1 MFKIG
6 IDVGGTFTDFV
17 VVKDDESPRHFKVA
31 STPGDPSE
39 AVMAGLGGAASAY
52 GLRLEELLDSTGMVI
67 HGTTVATNTLVERKG
82 AKVGLLTTEG
92 FRDLLEM
99 REGMKEDR
107 YNLRMKP
114 VEPLVPRFL
123 RMEVPERVRAN
134 GKVETPLDEE
144 ALDRALDQLEAEGA
158 EALAV
163 CFLFSYLNPTHE
175 ARVAEKI
182 EKRFPGMYTSVSSQV
197 IPQIKEF
204 DRLSTTVVNSYVG
217 PVFGKYLANL
227 KERLASYEQSKDVLI
242 MQSNGGVA
250 TIDDSSRMAVRAI
263 LSGPAGGVNGA
274 ASYGQSLNEPNIIAF
289 DMGGTSTDISLI
301 VNGVP
306 HLTTEK
312 FEAGWKIAVPMID
325 IHTMGAGGGSI
336 ASVGSGGILHVGPE
350 SAGADPGPACY
361 GKGGSLPTVTDANLA
376 LGYLDAGNF
385 LGGEAKLDLQI
396 SEQALDENVAGPLGL
411 STVEAAHG
419 VSRVVSAAIA
429 EGIRLMSVQR
439 GVDPRQFSL
448 LGFGGAA
455 GLHAAEIA
463 RQLEIEKVFIPA
475 AAPVLSAYGM
485 LTTDLK
491 YDFSQS
497 YPASLDAIDLDAVRS
512 ITAELEAQGRA
523 KLETRR
529 ITGDNVEITCSA
541 DMRYLDQVYDVTV
554 PAPSLEQDDDQ
565 ILEQWASNF
574 HRRYQELFSYE
585 QSQQEIRLITLR
597 VSVVGKLAKAGMPT
611 HTTSGSLAEA
621 RKGVRRI
628 YLGKWREAPVYAMDR
643 LPAGAQAPGP
653 AILESDFTTVLLNGQ
668 DRATVD
674 PYGGIEILVAP
685 LDDTPSPSGGGEE
698 ETPDPV
704 TLAVIEHRLESIA
717 LEMTEVMLRTSMSQI
732 LNTSH
737 DFSTA
742 ILDGESQLVAQG
754 EGIPVHISALPIA
767 GAAVREYFGDDIA
780 DGDLFLLNDPYFG
793 GSHLP
798 DITVIRP
805 IFHEGR
811 PLFFAVN
818 RAHHSDIGGGTHGG
832 YNPTA
837 SEIYQEGLRIPPLK
851 IYDAGT
857 PRRDLL
863 QMLSA
868 NVRHPENFL
877 GDLNA
882 QIGSVMISSQR
893 VQSLLQSY
901 GEVRLLAAVK
911 DILAAT
917 ERQVRGFI
925 SEWPDGVYRGESLVD
940 DDGFDSKLIPIRAK
954 VTISGDTMEIDL
966 GESSPQVTGFINSAY
981 ANTRSLAHAAI
992 MYLAPSDVAKNEGSM
1007 RPVTVVAPK
1016 GLIVNANPPAPVC
1029 MSTNHCAEE
1038 IVEAVFQALA
1048 PAIPHA
1054 VNAGFSRR
1062 LRYAMTG
1069 VDPRNGRR
1077 FIWHFFLARGGGGAS
1092 MGYDGWPNVG
1102 EVNVAGGIR
1111 APSVEVTEERFP
1123 FFIKCHAFRPG
1134 SGGDGKWRGGLGT
1147 VCDLVYEGSEP
1158 ALLNTAG
1165 DGIVVPPFGLFG
1177 ASPGLPHIYKII
1189 SNGKERELLSKEVG
1203 VTVNPGDHIYCLSS
1217 GGGGFGL
1224 PEERDKKERE
1234 WDLRNGYVVE

>member
-17 VVKDDESPRHFKVA
+17 VVKDQGSPRHFKSA
-31 STPGDPSE
+31 STPVDPSQG
-39 AVMAGLGGAASAY
+39 VMTGLGEAAAFY
-52 GLRLEELLDSTGMVI
+52 DLPLENFLDNTEMVI
-67 HGTTVATNTLVERKG
+67 HGTTVATNTLIERKG
-82 AKVGLLTTEG
+82 AKVGLVTTGG

-114 VEPLVPRFL
+114 VEPLVPRYL
-123 RMEVPERVRAN
+123 RLEVPERVRSS
-134 GKVETPLDEE
+134 GQVETELDEA
-144 ALDRALDQLEAEGA
+144 ALDRALDHLQSEGV
-158 EALAV
+158 ETLAV
-163 CFLFSYLNPTHE
+163 CFLFSYLNPDHE
-175 ARVAEKI
+175 VRAAEMI
-182 EKRFPGMYTSVSSQV
+182 EKRFPGMYTSVSSRV

-227 KERLASYEQSKDVLI
+227 KERLSGYQGTKDVLI

-250 TIDDSSRMAVRAI
+250 PISDSSQMAVRAI

-274 ASYGQSLNEPNIIAF
+274 AAYGQLVDQPNVIAF

-301 VNGVP
+301 QNGAP

-336 ASVGSGGILHVGPE
+336 ASVGPGGILHVGPE

-361 GKGGSLPTVTDANLA
+361 GKGGSLATVTDANLA
-376 LGYLDAGNF
+376 LGYLDPGNF
-385 LGGEAKLDLQI
+385 LGGEAKLDLDLA
-396 SEQALDENVAGPLGL
+396 EKALKEHVGQPLAL
-411 STVEAAHG
+411 STIEAANG
-419 VSRVVSAAIA
+419 VSRVVSTAIA

-439 GVDPRQFSL
+439 GVDPRHFSL
-448 LGFGGAA
+448 LAFGGAA
-455 GLHAAEIA
+455 GLQAAEVA
-463 RQLEIEKVFIPA
+463 RQLGVEKVFIPA

-485 LTTDLK
+485 LATDLK
-491 YDFSQS
+491 YDFSRS
-497 YPASLDAIDLDAVRS
+497 YPASLDSIDLDTVRS
-512 ITAELEAQGRA
+512 IIAELEAEGRA
-523 KLETRR
+523 KLESQGIPSR
-529 ITGDNVEITCSA
+529 DVEIVCSA
-541 DMRYLDQVYDVTV
+541 DMRYLDQVYDVNV
-554 PAPSLEQDDDQ
+554 AAPPMDQDDAL
-565 ILEQWASNF
+565 IIEQWATNF
-574 HRRYQELFSYE
+574 HRRYQELFSYRQAE
-585 QSQQEIRLITLR
+585 QEIRLITLR
-597 VSVVGKLAKAGMPT
+597 VNVTGKLAKAGLPER
-611 HTTSGSLAEA
+611 SPDGDLSQAL
-621 RKGVRRI
+621 KGRRQV
-628 YLGKWREAPVYAMDR
+628 YLGQWQEVPVYAMDR
-643 LPAGAQAPGP
+643 LPAGAQLQGP
-653 AILESDFTTVLLNGQ
+653 AILESDFTTVLVDSH
-668 DRATVD
+668 DRAAVD
-674 PYGGIEILVAP
+674 PYGGIELFVAA
-685 LDDTPSPSGGGEE
+685 LDDTPITSNA

-767 GAAVREYFGDDIA
+767 GAAVCEYFGDDIS

-805 IFHEGR
+805 IFHEGK
-811 PLFFAVN
+811 PLFYAVN
-818 RAHHSDIGGGTHGG
+818 RAHHSDVGGGTHGG

-857 PRRDLL
+857 PRQDLL

-882 QIGSVMISSQR
+882 QIGSVMIATQR
-893 VQSLLQSY
+893 IETLLQAY
-901 GEVRLLAAVK
+901 GADRLLAAVK
-911 DILAAT
+911 AILAAT
-917 ERQVRGFI
+917 EDQVRQFI
-925 SEWPDGVYRGESLVD
+925 SEWPDGVYKGESLVD
-940 DDGFDSKLIPIRAK
+940 DDGFDNKLIPIRAK

-1069 VDPRNGRR
+1069 IDPRNGRR

-1123 FFIKCHAFRPG
+1123 FFIKCHELRPG
-1134 SGGDGKWRGGLGT
+1134 SGGDGQWRGGLGT

-1177 ASPGLPHIYKII
+1177 GTPGLPHDYKII
-1189 SNGKERELLSKEVG
+1189 SNGTERALLSKEVG
-1203 VTVNPGDHIYCLSS
+1203 VTINPGDHIYCLSS
-1217 GGGGFGL
+1217 GGGGFGE
-1224 PEERDKKERE
+1224 PGERKEEERE
-1234 WDLRNGYVVE
+1234 WDLRNGYVVG